1 MDDDSIKFVV
11 CEVKA
16 SEALQIPCTSVK
28 SLEEDIQKAIDNVD
42 SRVSREILEYMH
54 GIRNIKLQDDT
65 LKRMIDFLAQLIAGE
80 KEELADNIIFFPFLI
95 RNNEKIV
102 SDLNLDDYKNFGV
115 QGVKRENI
123 QNIILSFKN
132 QFTDFS
138 NEIYEKALGGV

>member
-1 MDDDSIKFVV
+1 M
-11 CEVKA
+11 
-16 SEALQIPCTSVK
+16 
-28 SLEEDIQKAIDNVD
+28 
-42 SRVSREILEYMH
+42 
-54 GIRNIKLQDDT
+54 
-65 LKRMIDFLAQLIAGE
+65 
-80 KEELADNIIFFPFLI
+80 I